1 MSRGLK
7 ALLIILGVV
16 AVLAVIITGVWLWF
30 TRQAHPKTDGEIRL
44 AGLLEPVE
52 IVRDVNGVAHI
63 YANSTEDLF
72 FAQGYTHAQERF
84 WQMEF
89 QRRTAAGRLS
99 EIFGE
104 TTLETDRYLRHFGF
118 RQSSEGAYALLDA
131 ETKKAIDAY
140 SRGVNAYIADRR
152 PAQLGL
158 EFAILGLQ
166 GTEWEIEPWTPIDS
180 LSWGYMMIFD
190 QGGSPS
196 EDMSVANM
204 IGALGSER
212 FNDLFPAFRD
222 NRPTIIESSEL
233 GYLSQS
239 DTTPL
244 SRLNDAELSY
254 LLDLSRAVAAGAG
267 DLPPLLAQTMTPYGA
282 GSNSYAISGER
293 TATGAPILAN
303 DPHMGVMMPA
313 LWYQVGMHCR
323 TKSDTCP
330 YEFRGYS
337 LPGVPGILIGH
348 NDRIA
353 WGLTNAAFDAED
365 VFIER
370 INPDDPNQYEV
381 NGEWVDMEIRRE
393 EIAVQGWDKPDVI
406 FVRKTRNGVVASDSL
421 VNASRFGAGDE
432 GTQPY
437 ALTYAWTGLEPVQTV
452 RAVQLIIRSQNWDDF
467 LAAAEF
473 FEAGKQNLLYAD
485 VDGNIGYV
493 MPGKVPVR
501 AGGDGTI
508 PVPGWNDE
516 FIWTGFIP
524 YEDAPRVFNPAQ
536 GFIVTANN
544 PQVVAEDYPHFLG
557 LSQDR
562 GQRAQRIT
570 ELILADT
577 DLINLQDVQ
586 AIQTDNGSISALEV
600 IPYLRQLTIDDP
612 AVAAA
617 RDRLVGWSGQM
628 HRDSAEAALYNIF
641 WVRLINNTY
650 NDELLPDYYP
660 DGKDNT
666 ADSMYHILQ
675 DPQTGWWDDVRTADI
690 TETRDDIL
698 LRSLTEAHA
707 EGITT
712 LGEDMDAWKWG
723 DLHTITFRNAT
734 LGSSGI
740 GFIENIFNR
749 GPLPTS
755 GSESVPQKTCWNVN
769 NGFAVTCIPAMR
781 QIIDLGNLDNSLM
794 IHSVGQSGH
803 PMHPHYDD
811 LIETWRNLQYN
822 PSNWSREAAEGGEHE
837 LLVLEPAG
845 G

>member
-1 MSRGLK
+1 MSRGIK

-16 AVLAVIITGVWLWF
+16 GVLALIITGVWLWF
-30 TRQAHPKTDGEIRL
+30 TRQAHPKTEGEIRL

-63 YANSTEDLF
+63 YANNTEDLF
-72 FAQGYTHAQERF
+72 FAEGYTHAQERF

-99 EIFGE
+99 ELFGE

-140 SRGVNAYIADRR
+140 ARGVNAYIADRR

-196 EDMSVANM
+196 EDMSIANM

-233 GYLSQS
+233 GYLGQS

-293 TATGAPILAN
+293 TATGGAILAN

-323 TKSDTCP
+323 TKSDACP

-370 INPDDPNQYEV
+370 INPDNPNQYEV

-406 FVRKTRNGVVASDSL
+406 FVRQTRNGVVASDSL
-421 VNASRFGAGDE
+421 VNASRFGADDE

-437 ALTYAWTGLEPVQTV
+437 ALTSVSYTHLDVYKRQT
-452 RAVQLIIRSQNWDDF
+452 
-467 LAAAEF
+467 
-473 FEAGKQNLLYAD
+473 
-485 VDGNIGYV
+485 
-493 MPGKVPVR
+493 M
-501 AGGDGTI
+501 
-508 PVPGWNDE
+508 
-516 FIWTGFIP
+516 
-524 YEDAPRVFNPAQ
+524 
-536 GFIVTANN
+536 
-544 PQVVAEDYPHFLG
+544 
-557 LSQDR
+557 
-562 GQRAQRIT
+562 
-570 ELILADT
+570 
-577 DLINLQDVQ
+577 
-586 AIQTDNGSISALEV
+586 
-600 IPYLRQLTIDDP
+600 
-612 AVAAA
+612 
-617 RDRLVGWSGQM
+617 
-628 HRDSAEAALYNIF
+628 
-641 WVRLINNTY
+641 
-650 NDELLPDYYP
+650 
-660 DGKDNT
+660 
-666 ADSMYHILQ
+666 
-675 DPQTGWWDDVRTADI
+675 
-690 TETRDDIL
+690 
-698 LRSLTEAHA
+698 
-707 EGITT
+707 
-712 LGEDMDAWKWG
+712 
-723 DLHTITFRNAT
+723 
-734 LGSSGI
+734 
-740 GFIENIFNR
+740 
-749 GPLPTS
+749 
-755 GSESVPQKTCWNVN
+755 
-769 NGFAVTCIPAMR
+769 
-781 QIIDLGNLDNSLM
+781 
-794 IHSVGQSGH
+794 
-803 PMHPHYDD
+803 
-811 LIETWRNLQYN
+811 
-822 PSNWSREAAEGGEHE
+822 
-837 LLVLEPAG
+837 
-845 G
+845 